1 MLAKSRAL
9 PQTMHNSLVRLVE
22 PPMIDFA
29 AARRMMV
36 DGQIRTS
43 DVTDLPLI
51 AAMMDVPRERFVP
64 HAKAALAY
72 LDFDVPVTSDVR
84 EAEARHLLKPVVLA
98 KMIQAAEVEEGDSV
112 LDVGCATGYA
122 SAILARL
129 ARSVTALEQNPTL
142 ARHAREN
149 LEAMHQDNVT
159 VVTGPLV
166 DGWAAQGPYDVISA
180 GRSHRG
186 GGEGPLPS
194 AQGGWAHGGGG
205 RTDPERAGD
214 PLSLRQRRRHRA
226 TDFRCLGSDAA
237 RVRRGAEFRVL
248 RPRFQVFT
256 RVYCGANTPRIF

>member
-43 DVTDLPLI
+43 DVTDLPLL
-51 AAMMDVPRERFVP
+51 AAMLDVPRERFVP

-72 LDFDVPVTSDVR
+72 LDFDVPVTSDAR

-98 KMIQAAEVEEGDSV
+98 KMIQAADVEEGDNV

-166 DGWAAQGPYDVISA
+166 DGWAAQGPYDVILL
-180 GRSHRG
+180 G
-186 GGEGPLPS
+186 GATEVAAKALFR
-194 AQGGWAHGGGG
+194 QLKEGG
-205 RTDPERAGD
+205 RMVAVVGRTPNGQAILYRCASGD
-214 PLSLRQRRRHRA
+214 VTGRPI
-226 TDFRCLGSDAA
+226 FDASVPTLPGFA
-237 RVRRGAEFRVL
+237 AIPSF
-248 RPRFQVFT
+248 VF
-256 RVYCGANTPRIF
+256 